1 MVDVSVLLN
10 LLQENAIYLML
21 VSHTYRR
28 KCKILQDMIMGT
40 SGLIA
45 KKRRVWSP
53 RHCWIYPGRTAI
65 WWENLL
71 NVVSPE
77 HEWKTNFRMCRA
89 NFMAL
94 CEELRPYIE
103 KQTTRVRQ
111 PISVET
117 PVGITLY
124 YLSDEGRYRM
134 GLRSFRGPSGNKVR
148 TMVIP
153 CVN

>member
-1 MVDVSVLLN
+1 MADNIGMDMVDVSVLLN

-28 KCKILQDMIMGT
+28 K
-40 SGLIA
+40 
-45 KKRRVWSP
+45 RN
-53 RHCWIYPGRTAI
+53 WISSPGRTAI
-65 WWENLL
+65 WWENLH
-71 NVVSPE
+71 NGVSPE

-94 CEELRPYIE
+94 CDELRPYIE
-103 KQTTRVRQ
+103 KQTTRVMQ

-117 PVGITLY
+117 QVGITLY
-124 YLSDEGRYRM
+124 YLSDEGGYRM
-134 GLRSFRGPSGNKVR
+134 RLRSFRGPSGNKVR